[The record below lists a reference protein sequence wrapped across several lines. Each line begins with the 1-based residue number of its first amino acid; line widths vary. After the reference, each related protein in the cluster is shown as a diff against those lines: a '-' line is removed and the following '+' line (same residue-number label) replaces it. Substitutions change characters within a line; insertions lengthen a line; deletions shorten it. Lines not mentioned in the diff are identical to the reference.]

1 VLLLTLPGSRSPARS
16 SSGGFR
22 LAETG
27 AEWRAPLRVPRFR
40 ALWLGGALSW
50 YGDFLTLPAL
60 VIICYDLG
68 GEFAVGLL
76 FVFQMVPP
84 LALLP
89 FGGRLGD
96 RGDRRRRLVALDL
109 VRGSLAGLAIV
120 GAEGHLLLV
129 VLIATAASRSASAL
143 YDPGRRRLVAVLL
156 PPSLVAA
163 GSSLLS
169 VVSETALFVAPGL
182 GALLMLIFRLQ
193 PAALITID
201 GLTFL
206 FSAFLIRRIG
216 PQPAQ
221 WGTRAYIHQPMWP
234 SLRRGFE
241 LLLFEPTT
249 RLFVFQAT
257 LGAAL
262 ASVIQVYF
270 VPLARY
276 TFHAGTNQVGVMY
289 VVVGIASVLASAVA
303 VRLPKVRR
311 TSVIVIGYIHL
322 AVAALVGMMLGA
334 GPVVA
339 ALVVFAGSG
348 ALQEVWGFNRIQTR
362 TPSEGVG
369 QAMGAGLWC
378 MYFGRALGAA
388 AATWGA
394 THLSRQEFM
403 LFLTIAAVAIC
414 LLVSLAGQFHWRRNS
429 PVWPPG
435 GPS

>member
-1 VLLLTLPGSRSPARS
+1 M
-16 SSGGFR
+16 
-22 LAETG
+22 
-27 AEWRAPLRVPRFR
+27 WI
-40 ALWLGGALSW
+40 GGALSW

-68 GEFAVGLL
+68 GELAVGLL
-76 FVFQMVPP
+76 FVSQMVPA
-84 LALLP
+84 LVLLP

-96 RGDRRRRLVALDL
+96 RGDRRRRLVALDM
-109 VRGSLAGLAIV
+109 VRASLAALTIA
-120 GAEGHLLLV
+120 GAEGHLLFLV
-129 VLIATAASRSASAL
+129 LLATAAARSASAL

-156 PPSLVAA
+156 PPDLVAA

-182 GALLMLIFRLQ
+182 GALLMLIFHLK
-193 PAALITID
+193 PVALITVD

-206 FSAFLIRRIG
+206 LSAELIRRIG

-221 WGTRAYIHQPMWP
+221 WGTRAYMPQAVWP

-249 RLFVFQAT
+249 RLFAFQAA

-311 TSVIVIGYIHL
+311 RSVLVLGYIHL

-334 GPVVA
+334 GPVIA

-362 TPSEGVG
+362 TPGEGVG
-369 QAMGAGLWC
+369 QAMGAGLWF
-378 MYFGRALGAA
+378 MYLGRALGAI
-388 AATWGA
+388 AATYGA

-403 LFLTIAAVAIC
+403 IVLTVAAVAIC
-414 LLVSLAGQFHWRRNS
+414 LIVSLAGQFRWGRNAE
-429 PVWPPG
+429 VWPPG
-435 GPS
+435 GPSIPF

>member
-1 VLLLTLPGSRSPARS
+1 MT
-16 SSGGFR
+16 
-22 LAETG
+22 ETG

-68 GEFAVGLL
+68 GELAVGLL
-76 FVFQMVPP
+76 FVSQMVPA

-89 FGGRLGD
+89 IGGRLGD
-96 RGDRRRRLVALDL
+96 RGDRRRRLVALDM
-109 VRGSLAGLAIV
+109 VRASLAGLTIV
-120 GAEGHLLLV
+120 AAEGHLLFF
-129 VLIATAASRSASAL
+129 VLIATAAARSASAL

-156 PPSLVAA
+156 PPAMVAA

-182 GALLMLIFRLQ
+182 GALLMLIFHLQ
-193 PAALITID
+193 PVALITVD

-206 FSAFLIRRIG
+206 LSAVLIQRIG

-221 WGTRAYIHQPMWP
+221 WGTRAYTRQPVWP

-249 RLFVFQAT
+249 RLFAVQAA

-303 VRLPKVRR
+303 VRLPKVSRR
-311 TSVIVIGYIHL
+311 SVVIIGYVHL

-334 GPVVA
+334 GLVVA
-339 ALVVFAGSG
+339 AVVVFAGSG

-378 MYFGRALGAA
+378 MYLGRALGAV

-403 LFLTIAAVAIC
+403 IFLTIAAVALC
-414 LLVSLAGQFHWRRNS
+414 LVVSLAGQFHWRRNVE
-429 PVWPPG
+429 VWPPG
-435 GPS
+435 GPSLPF

>member
-1 VLLLTLPGSRSPARS
+1 
-16 SSGGFR
+16 
-22 LAETG
+22 LAQTG
-27 AEWRAPLRVPRFR
+27 VEWRAPLKVPRFR

-68 GEFAVGLL
+68 GELAVGLL
-76 FVFQMVPP
+76 FVSQMVPP
-84 LALLP
+84 LVLLP

-109 VRGSLAGLAIV
+109 VRASLAGLTIV
-120 GAEGHLLLV
+120 GAQGHLLLV
-129 VLIATAASRSASAL
+129 VLISTAAARCASAL

-156 PPSLVAA
+156 PQSMVAA

-169 VVSETALFVAPGL
+169 VVSETALVVAPGL
-182 GALLMLIFRLQ
+182 GALLLFLHLQ
-193 PAALITID
+193 PSGLIVVD
-201 GLTFL
+201 GVTFL
-206 FSAFLIRRIG
+206 LSAVMIQRIG

-221 WGTRAYIHQPMWP
+221 WGTRAYQHQPVWP
-234 SLRRGFE
+234 SLRRGFQ

-249 RLFVFQAT
+249 RLFAVQAA
-257 LGAAL
+257 LGAVL

-303 VRLPKVRR
+303 IRLPRPRR
-311 TSVIVIGYIHL
+311 TSVIYIGYIHL

-334 GPVVA
+334 VPVVA

-378 MYFGRALGAA
+378 MYLGRALGAI

-403 LFLTIAAVAIC
+403 IVLTVAALAIC
-414 LLVSLAGQFHWRRNS
+414 LIVSVAGQFRWRQNAE
-429 PVWPPG
+429 VWPPG
-435 GPS
+435 GPSLPF

>member
-1 VLLLTLPGSRSPARS
+1 
-16 SSGGFR
+16 

-27 AEWRAPLRVPRFR
+27 AEWRAPLRIPRFR
-40 ALWLGGALSW
+40 ALWIGGALSW

-68 GEFAVGLL
+68 GELAVGLL
-76 FVFQMVPP
+76 FVSQMIPALV
-84 LALLP
+84 LLP

-96 RGDRRRRLVALDL
+96 RGDRRRRLVALDM
-109 VRGSLAGLAIV
+109 VRASLAGLTIV
-120 GAEGHLLLV
+120 AAEGHVLFLV
-129 VLIATAASRSASAL
+129 LVATAAARSASAL

-182 GALLMLIFRLQ
+182 GALLMLIFHLQ
-193 PAALITID
+193 PVALITVD

-206 FSAFLIRRIG
+206 LSAEFIRRIG

-221 WGTRAYIHQPMWP
+221 WGTRAYKPQAVWP

-241 LLLFEPTT
+241 LLMFESTT
-249 RLFVFQAT
+249 RLFAVQAA

-303 VRLPKVRR
+303 IRLPRPRR
-311 TSVIVIGYIHL
+311 TSVIYIGYIHL

-334 GPVVA
+334 VPVVA

-378 MYFGRALGAA
+378 MYLGRALGAI

-403 LFLTIAAVAIC
+403 IVLTVAALAIC
-414 LLVSLAGQFHWRRNS
+414 LIVSVAGQFRWRQNAE
-429 PVWPPG
+429 VWPPG
-435 GPS
+435 GPSLPF

>member
-1 VLLLTLPGSRSPARS
+1 
-16 SSGGFR
+16 

-60 VIICYDLG
+60 VIICYHLG
-68 GEFAVGLL
+68 GELAVGLL
-76 FVFQMVPP
+76 FVSQMVPA

-89 FGGRLGD
+89 FGGQLGD
-96 RGDRRRRLVALDL
+96 RGDRRRRLVALDM
-109 VRGSLAGLAIV
+109 VRASLAAVTIAS
-120 GAEGHLLLV
+120 AEGHLLFL
-129 VLIATAASRSASAL
+129 VLIATAAARSASAL

-156 PPSLVAA
+156 PPELVAA

-182 GALLMLIFRLQ
+182 GALLMLIFHLQ
-193 PAALITID
+193 PTELIIID
-201 GLTFL
+201 GATFL
-206 FSAFLIRRIG
+206 LSAVLIRRIG

-221 WGTRAYIHQPMWP
+221 WGTRAYSPQAVWP

-249 RLFVFQAT
+249 RLFAVQAV

-311 TSVIVIGYIHL
+311 TSIVLIGYIHL

-378 MYFGRALGAA
+378 MYLGRALGAI

-403 LFLTIAAVAIC
+403 IVLTVAAVAIC
-414 LLVSLAGQFHWRRNS
+414 VTVSLAGQFRWRRNS
-429 PVWPPG
+429 EVWPPG
-435 GPS
+435 GPSLPF

>member
-68 GEFAVGLL
+68 GELAVGLL

-109 VRGSLAGLAIV
+109 VRGSLAGLTIV

-169 VVSETALFVAPGL
+169 VVRQRFSSPQVL
-182 GALLMLIFRLQ
+182 GPF
-193 PAALITID
+193 
-201 GLTFL
+201 
-206 FSAFLIRRIG
+206 
-216 PQPAQ
+216 
-221 WGTRAYIHQPMWP
+221 
-234 SLRRGFE
+234 
-241 LLLFEPTT
+241 
-249 RLFVFQAT
+249 
-257 LGAAL
+257 
-262 ASVIQVYF
+262 
-270 VPLARY
+270 
-276 TFHAGTNQVGVMY
+276 
-289 VVVGIASVLASAVA
+289 
-303 VRLPKVRR
+303 
-311 TSVIVIGYIHL
+311 
-322 AVAALVGMMLGA
+322 
-334 GPVVA
+334 
-339 ALVVFAGSG
+339 
-348 ALQEVWGFNRIQTR
+348 
-362 TPSEGVG
+362 
-369 QAMGAGLWC
+369 
-378 MYFGRALGAA
+378 
-388 AATWGA
+388 
-394 THLSRQEFM
+394 
-403 LFLTIAAVAIC
+403 
-414 LLVSLAGQFHWRRNS
+414 
-429 PVWPPG
+429 
-435 GPS
+435 